1 MSKIHTRM
9 GDGRRVEMTREE
21 IKAEIEDGNNNA
33 ATKGKVPS
41 LTDDELD
48 HLADIFT
55 TPERFVS
62 VNPEDLVVMSTD
74 VAPDTIFMNY
84 SEYGGVG
91 VPTDTVTAQMIA
103 ERVCGSDCV
112 QNAFRGGNLK
122 GTSVSIMQVR
132 QDIEAL
138 AMNTIAP
145 IIYTT
150 MPNMGA
156 YFKPDG
162 PFDNCGDLMA
172 AGKIKEGQETY
183 EAIVPSI
190 VKDAMYISEMVTSIG
205 ADCINLDTAAA
216 AGDAEFQAVL
226 EATEKITKELGLP
239 VLINMSNHFVMGMHG
254 EVEYNGKRL
263 AGMMPHD
270 QAKVVEESGA
280 SVYGPV
286 VNTNT
291 KKSVAWNVAK
301 AAAVM
306 KECGKQSNLP
316 IHPNLGMGVCGA
328 PMAEIPPID
337 AVSRAAKALVE
348 VGRVDGF

>member
-1 MSKIHTRM
+1 MSKIYTRM

-21 IKAEIEDGNNNA
+21 LKAEIEDGANNG
-33 ATKGKVPS
+33 ATKGKVPG

-48 HLADIFT
+48 HLLDIFVA
-55 TPERFVS
+55 PERVVS
-62 VNPEDLVVMSTD
+62 VSPEDLIVMSTD
-74 VAPDTIFMNY
+74 VAPDTIIMNF

-103 ERVCGSDCV
+103 ERVCGTDCV
-112 QNAFRGGNLK
+112 QNAFRGGNVK
-122 GTSVSIMQVR
+122 GSSVSIMQVR
-132 QDIEAL
+132 QEIEAL
-138 AMNTIAP
+138 SLNTISP
-145 IIYTT
+145 IIYTC

-172 AGKIKEGQETY
+172 AGKVEEGKKTY
-183 EAIVPSI
+183 ESIIPSI
-190 VKDAMYISEMVTSIG
+190 IKDVTFTSEMVAGIG
-205 ADCINLDTAAA
+205 ADSINLDTAAA
-216 AGDAEFQAVL
+216 AGDAEFLAVL
-226 EATEKITKELGLP
+226 QATEKVTKEIGLP

-280 SVYGPV
+280 NIFGPV

-301 AAAVM
+301 SVAVM
-306 KECGKQSNLP
+306 KECSKQSNIP

-348 VGRVDGF
+348 IGRADGI